1 MAMVT
6 PVLSFTAE
14 EVYRFLPKE
23 EGMPESVMLLDWP
36 QAKPE
41 YVDRDLKDK
50 WDALLV
56 LRSELT
62 KALELARQ
70 KLSPYMLMAELT
82 RPYPLWGKTAWLNS
96 SLYRKRLW

>member
-1 MAMVT
+1 
-6 PVLSFTAE
+6 
-14 EVYRFLPKE
+14 
-23 EGMPESVMLLDWP
+23 MLLDWP

-41 YVDRDLKDK
+41 YVNKDLKDK

-70 KLSPYMLMAELT
+70 NKVIGH
-82 RPYPLWGKTAWLNS
+82 PLDAAVTVYDNGEA
-96 SLYRKRLW
+96 